1 MGQRLSTLLGWIE
14 ELQAARVIDIEKGWE
29 LVPVSGDASF
39 RRYFRVKTECQSWI
53 AVDAPPE
60 KENSQTFVTI
70 ARSWFDQGVHVP
82 QVISV
87 DLDQGFMLL
96 SDFGDQLLLPALKG
110 KSVDRLYKL
119 AMAELYKIQCCGVE
133 SLPLYDSIL
142 LQREMALF
150 KDWFLVSL
158 LSIDLDSKDQESIN
172 TAFSLLEGSAL
183 EQPAV
188 CVHRDY
194 HSRNLMITPGHTPGV
209 IDFQDA
215 VKGPITYDLVSLLRD
230 CYISWPDEQV
240 YKWVG
245 CFRSELVR
253 KNPLLAEV
261 SVERF
266 ERWFDLMGMQRHLKA
281 IGIFARLSIRDDK
294 HSYLQDIPRT
304 LQYVNQ
310 ISAKY
315 PELEQFNVLINEKVL
330 PAMRDAVAFAEVT
343 Q

>member
-14 ELQAARVIDIEKGWE
+14 ELQAAQVVDIERGWE
-29 LVPVSGDASF
+29 LFPVSGDASF
-39 RRYFRVKTECQSWI
+39 RRYFRVKADNQSWI

-60 KENSQTFVTI
+60 KENSETFVTI
-70 ARSWFDQGVHVP
+70 ARSWLQQGVHVP
-82 QVISV
+82 GVISV

-96 SDFGDQLLLPALKG
+96 SDFGDRLLLPELREEN
-110 KSVDRLYKL
+110 VDPLYKD
-119 AMAELYKIQCCGVE
+119 AMAELFKIQCCDVA
-133 SLPLYDSIL
+133 SLPSYDGVL

-158 LSIDLDSKDQESIN
+158 LNVDLSADEQESIN
-172 TAFSLLEGSAL
+172 SAFSILEESAL
-183 EQPAV
+183 EQPVV

-194 HSRNLMITPGHTPGV
+194 HSRNLMITPEHTPGV

-230 CYISWPDEQV
+230 CYISWSDEQV

-245 CFRSELVR
+245 FFQTALVE
-253 KNPLLAEV
+253 KNTLSAEIT
-261 SVERF
+261 VERF

-304 LQYVNQ
+304 LQYVKHV
-310 ISAKY
+310 SAKY
-315 PELEQFNVLINEKVL
+315 PELERFNLFVNKILI
-330 PAMRDAVAFAEVT
+330 PAMSDAGAFNEIA

>member
-14 ELQAARVIDIEKGWE
+14 ELQAAQVVDIEKSWE
-29 LVPVSGDASF
+29 LLPVSGDASF
-39 RRYFRVKTECQSWI
+39 RRYFRVKADNQSWI

-70 ARSWFDQGVHVP
+70 ARSWLHQGVHVP
-82 QVISV
+82 DVISV

-96 SDFGDQLLLPALKG
+96 SDFGDQLLLPALKEQ
-110 KSVDRLYKL
+110 SVDHLYKR
-119 AMAELYKIQCCGVE
+119 AMAELFKIQRCDVE
-133 SLPLYDSIL
+133 SLPSYDSIL

-158 LSIDLDSKDQESIN
+158 LGIDLSVDEQESIN
-172 TAFSLLEGSAL
+172 TVFSLLEASAL
-183 EQPAV
+183 EQPVV

-194 HSRNLMITPGHTPGV
+194 HSRNLMITAEHTPGV

-215 VKGPITYDLVSLLRD
+215 VNGPITYDLVSLLRD
-230 CYISWPDEQV
+230 CYISWSDEQV
-240 YKWVG
+240 YEWVG
-245 CFRSELVR
+245 FFRTELVR
-253 KNPLLAEV
+253 RHALSADI
-261 SVERF
+261 SVECF

-304 LQYVNQ
+304 LRYVNKV
-310 ISAKY
+310 SAKY
-315 PELEQFNVLINEKVL
+315 PELAQFNGLINEKVL
-330 PAMRDAVAFAEVT
+330 PAMSGMDTFVEII